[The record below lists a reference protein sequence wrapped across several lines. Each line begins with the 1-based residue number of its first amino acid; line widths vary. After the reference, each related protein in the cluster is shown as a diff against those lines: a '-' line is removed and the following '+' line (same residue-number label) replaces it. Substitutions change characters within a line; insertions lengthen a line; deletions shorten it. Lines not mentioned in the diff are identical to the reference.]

1 MSSTTADQVRARRRR
16 LSGLAFPVGL
26 DRLEKPINT
35 DDDAL
40 VGAEGVDGSD
50 TLPPQ
55 NTNET
60 GDSVRFLLRALFS
73 WVARMNVDAGH
84 TGGAGR
90 SHRRIPARQP
100 AADRLREL
108 LYPELRRLAASKMKG
123 ERLEHTWQPT
133 VLVNELE
140 LLRVRALREP
150 LSKLAS

>member
-1 MSSTTADQVRARRRR
+1 
-16 LSGLAFPVGL
+16 
-26 DRLEKPINT
+26 
-35 DDDAL
+35 
-40 VGAEGVDGSD
+40 
-50 TLPPQ
+50 
-55 NTNET
+55 
-60 GDSVRFLLRALFS
+60 
-73 WVARMNVDAGH
+73 MNVDAGH

-108 LYPELRRLAASKMKG
+108 LYPELRRLVASKMKG

-150 LSKLAS
+150 LSKLARFSSTSTLTALLAMGRACRASSRFIR